1 MKRTGPRPENLE
13 AWMLRSAPTGAAA
26 AAVGPIAR
34 RIHGSTAVIRR
45 CCGVIAFFPVRE
57 RVWISHQHR
66 AIQTRSFIT

>member
-26 AAVGPIAR
+26 AVGPTAR
-34 RIHGSTAVIRR
+34 KIHGSTAVIRR
-45 CCGVIAFFPVRE
+45 GCVVIAFFSVRE
-57 RVWISHQHR
+57 RVWVSHQHR